1 MSRASAG
8 QSNNLVPLRPVPSPE
23 EERAVR
29 AAKKVRRQLSLLQ
42 GYADLMEGLSPKQNL
57 QILQVIAEK
66 TGELTLSLRPFI
78 AAAGSSSP
86 TIADYR
92 TARSRNRQLMGEY
105 RLLLKSLRR
114 RLDDARPALPEA

>member
-86 TIADYR
+86 TSSPPPVPGRR
-92 TARSRNRQLMGEY
+92 TASNGGDSWPGSR
-105 RLLLKSLRR
+105 
-114 RLDDARPALPEA
+114 PT